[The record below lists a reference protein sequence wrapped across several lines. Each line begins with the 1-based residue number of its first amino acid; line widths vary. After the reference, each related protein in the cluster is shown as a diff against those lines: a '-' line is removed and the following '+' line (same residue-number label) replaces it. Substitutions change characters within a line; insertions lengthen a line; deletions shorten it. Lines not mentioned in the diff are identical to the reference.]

1 MENKQEN
8 ISIATLSLLLRYK
21 WLFVIL
27 IVLSGTGSV
36 IYSLYY
42 VDVQYKSTVNL
53 VPPKSGGDAF
63 DNMLGNLG
71 STLKDFGLGSIGGGS
86 GGQYD
91 YMVIL
96 ESRTVID
103 SIIKKYDLAKVY
115 DLPDSVPSKVR
126 KAFLANLS
134 LDYMKDGNYLISVWD
149 VDKQRAA
156 DIANDYASI
165 ANDLATKIDR
175 SEGEMNLVY
184 LEDRVD
190 KLNSELKKVSDTL
203 SRYSSKYK
211 IFSIEDQAK
220 GYSDLLTELKSK
232 KYMYEIMYNLNKNS
246 YGEDDY
252 QTQLQLNAIKEIGKK
267 ISQTEN
273 TSGAVGNFNMNNATD
288 IGLEYARLYVEFETY
303 SKVKAFL
310 IPTLEKAR
318 LDLNKNISNLFVVD
332 EAIPADTKDRPK
344 RALIVLGAVFG
355 TLILTI
361 FIILMINSISELRKK
376 LKLYNID

>member
-8 ISIATLSLLLRYK
+8 ISIATLALLLRYK
-21 WLFVIL
+21 WLIL
-27 IVLSGTGSV
+27 ILMIISGVGSV
-36 IYSLYY
+36 FYSLNYIE
-42 VDVQYKSTVNL
+42 VQYKSTVNL

-63 DNMLGNLG
+63 DNMLGNIG
-71 STLKDFGLGSIGGGS
+71 STLKDFGLGGMGGGS

-103 SIIKKYDLAKVY
+103 SVIKKYNLAKVY
-115 DLPDSVPSKVR
+115 DLPDSIPSKVR
-126 KAFLANLS
+126 KAFVSNLA

-149 VDKQRAA
+149 TDKQRAA

-165 ANDLATKIDR
+165 ANELATKIER
-175 SEGEMNLVY
+175 SEAEMNFKY
-184 LEDRVD
+184 LEDRIQN
-190 KLNSELKKVSDTL
+190 LNENLKVVSDSL
-203 SRYSSKYK
+203 SKYSTKYK

-252 QTQLQLNAIKEIGKK
+252 QTKMQQNAILEIGKK
-267 ISQTEN
+267 INQTEN
-273 TSGAVGNFNMNNATD
+273 SNGAAGNFNMNNATD
-288 IGLEYARLYVEFETY
+288 VGLEYARLYVEFETY

-318 LDLNKNISNLFVVD
+318 LDLNKNVSNLFVVD

-344 RALIVLGAVFG
+344 RSLIVLGAIFG
-355 TLILTI
+355 TFILTVFLILI
-361 FIILMINSISELRKK
+361 FNRISELRKT
-376 LKLYNID
+376 LKLYNSN